1 MGGIPRTLWSSRIAG
16 PQGILG
22 LCGHFYRKHH
32 SSLWQATNTNIHTP
46 QRKRPAQQKLKQT
59 QLNSSSGSQLKVG
72 LPSGQSRG
80 CTHPLHAGSS
90 LGLLSIPL
98 R

>member
-46 QRKRPAQQKLKQT
+46 QRKRPAQQKLKQA
-59 QLNSSSGSQLKVG
+59 QQLKWFTAE
-72 LPSGQSRG
+72 SRIAQW
-80 CTHPLHAGSS
+80 PE
-90 LGLLSIPL
+90 
-98 R
+98 